1 MTALDRLVGAYVA
14 SDPRLDIWW
23 RYPDISEAE
32 DEFTDGF
39 ACEQVSAGFAEFA
52 RERGWN
58 AIAVLAEG
66 AEHPM
71 ADYHAW
77 VRIRDGAWSY
87 DVDFTVRQYHNFH
100 RAGGRDH
107 AVLALQW
114 PLVWFTGASIPS
126 PGSSPA
132 SVPWT
137 RQQLC
142 RSEQQESP
150 SG

>member
-1 MTALDRLVGAYVA
+1 MTALDELIGAYAA
-14 SDPRLDIWW
+14 SDPRLDIWR

-66 AEHPM
+66 PEHPM

-77 VRIRDGAWSY
+77 VRISDGAWSH
-87 DVDFTVRQYHNFH
+87 DVDFTMRQYHNLH
-100 RAGGRDH
+100 RAEGRDH
-107 AVLALQW
+107 AVLALPW
-114 PLVWFTGASIPS
+114 PLVWVATGEHPVVGKFTRLGPLSMAGAM
-126 PGSSPA
+126 
-132 SVPWT
+132 
-137 RQQLC
+137 
-142 RSEQQESP
+142 
-150 SG
+150 

>member
-14 SDPRLDIWW
+14 SDPRLDIWR

-77 VRIRDGAWSY
+77 VRIQDEAWSY
-87 DVDFTVRQYHNFH
+87 DVDFTVRQYHNLH

-107 AVLALQW
+107 AVLQW
-114 PLVWFTGASIPS
+114 PLVWVYRGEHPVAGKFTSLGPLDQAAALS
-126 PGSSPA
+126 
-132 SVPWT
+132 
-137 RQQLC
+137 L
-142 RSEQQESP
+142 
-150 SG
+150 